1 MGPRSKTDGEM
12 SMLGLMQD
20 WPLRIHR
27 LIDHA
32 ARHHG
37 GRTIISRSVEGPFHE
52 TDWRTLRGRALRLAQ
67 RLAKEGVAPGDRI
80 ATMAWNTWRHVEAWY
95 GITGA
100 GAIYHTLNPRLFPEQ
115 IAWILNHAESRMM
128 LADPGFVPLLEKLA
142 PSLPQVTRYVILTDA
157 AHMPETRLRG
167 AVDYESWLAEA
178 DGDFAWTEVEENAG
192 AGLCYTSGTTGDP
205 KGVLY
210 SHRSNVLHALAVAA
224 PDMFGLSSSD
234 KVMPVVPMFHANG
247 WCLPYVAPMVGAS
260 LVMPGA
266 KLDGPSLLE
275 LMERAGVTFTAAVPT
290 VWLGLLQHLEASGA
304 RLSTLK
310 RVVIGGS
317 ACPRA
322 ITAAFARR
330 GVQVVHAWGMTE
342 TSPIGTVCGVKP
354 EAAPADQEAML
365 DLQERQ
371 GFPPFTVDMRI
382 VGDDGAEK
390 PWDGTT
396 FGNLQVK
403 GPTVTRGYFRLGRD
417 ALTQDGWFETGD
429 VATIDGAG
437 YMRITDRTKDVIKSG
452 GEWISSIELE
462 NLAVGHPD
470 VAEAAVVAARHPKWD
485 ERPLLILVA
494 KQGRVIDKQAV
505 LDHIAPH
512 VAKWWMPDDVVVV
525 EEIPHTATGKILKTK
540 LREQFAGYF
549 EAG

>member
-1 MGPRSKTDGEM
+1 MR
-12 SMLGLMQD
+12 MLGLMQD

-37 GRTIISRSVEGPFHE
+37 GQAVVSRSVEGPFHR
-52 TDWRTLRGRALRLAQ
+52 TDYRTLRVRSLRLAQ
-67 RLAKEGVAPGDRI
+67 RLVREGVRPGDRV
-80 ATMAWNTWRHVEAWY
+80 ATLAWNTWRHIEAWY

-100 GAIYHTLNPRLFPEQ
+100 GGVYHTLNPRLFPDQ
-115 IAWILNHAESRMM
+115 IAWILNHAESRLMFLDLTFVG
-128 LADPGFVPLLEKLA
+128 LAEKLA
-142 PSLPQVTRYVILTDA
+142 PVLPHVKRFIVLTDA
-157 AHMPETRLRG
+157 AHMPATALPG

-178 DGDFAWTEVEENAG
+178 DGDFDWVAGEENDA
-192 AGLCYTSGTTGDP
+192 AGLCYTSGTTGEP

-210 SHRSNVLHALAVAA
+210 SHRSNILHAMASTAA
-224 PDMFGLSSSD
+224 DMFGLRSVD

-247 WCLPYVAPMVGAS
+247 WCLPFSAALTGAG
-260 LVMPGA
+260 LVMPGP
-266 KLDGPSLLE
+266 KLDGASIHE
-275 LMERAGVTFTAAVPT
+275 VIMQEGVTFTAAVPT
-290 VWLGLLQHLEASGA
+290 VWLSLLQHLEATGA
-304 RLSTLK
+304 GLGSLS
-310 RVVIGGS
+310 RVIIGGS

-322 ITAAFARR
+322 ITKAFADR
-330 GVQVVHAWGMTE
+330 GVKVMHAWGMTE
-342 TSPIGTVCGVKP
+342 TSPIGTICGIKP
-354 EAAPADQEAML
+354 AVADRDAEGML
-365 DLQERQ
+365 DLQETQ

-390 PWDGTT
+390 PWDGET

-403 GPTVTRGYFRLGRD
+403 GPTVTAGYFKAARD
-417 ALTQDGWFETGD
+417 SLTADGWFETGD
-429 VATIDGAG
+429 VATIDSNG

-485 ERPLLILVA
+485 ERPLLILVP
-494 KQGRVIDKQAV
+494 KPGRVIEKQSV

-525 EEIPHTATGKILKTK
+525 AEIPHTATGKILKTK
-540 LREQFAGYF
+540 LREQFAGHF
-549 EAG
+549 GVA